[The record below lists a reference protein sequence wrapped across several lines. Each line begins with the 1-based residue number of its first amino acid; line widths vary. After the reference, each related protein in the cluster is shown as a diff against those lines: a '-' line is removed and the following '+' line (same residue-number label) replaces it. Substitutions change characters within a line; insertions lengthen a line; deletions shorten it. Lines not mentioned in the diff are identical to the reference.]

1 MATQCVYYRDA
12 SGNEP
17 VLEFLDKT
25 FPVAPRSARASQVQI
40 KRFAKRRAMV
50 DLQIDR
56 MNGLPDDYPPLAFP
70 VTSQI
75 EGELRELRITV
86 GGQRYRIL
94 YQRSDNLFVLLHAI
108 HKTTGSIPRADIDL
122 AHKRFADFQERM
134 DAERRRPPRAA
145 GSDAP

>member
-1 MATQCVYYRDA
+1 MGTQSVYYRES
-12 SGNEP
+12 SGRQP
-17 VLEFLDKT
+17 VLEFLNET
-25 FPVAPRSARASQVQI
+25 FPVAPRSARASDAQV
-40 KRFAKRRAMV
+40 KRFAKRRATV

-70 VTSQI
+70 VTSQVD
-75 EGELRELRITV
+75 GELRELRITV
-86 GGQRYRIL
+86 GGRRYRIL

-108 HKTTGSIPRADIDL
+108 HKTTGSIPQADIDL
-122 AHKRFADFQERM
+122 AQKRFADFKERM